1 MLNCFVNLYCFSK
14 LLIMS
19 KTNEQYDDVV
29 NECSSI
35 FKKKTIDYGTAWR
48 ILRPSSLTDQLYIK
62 AQRIRTIQEKKTQK
76 VADSTRDE
84 FIGIINYSAMALI
97 QLELG
102 FADEADINA
111 EKAIEL
117 YQNQLVISKKLMQE
131 KNHDYG
137 EAWRNMRI
145 SSMTD
150 LILQKLLRIKSIE
163 NNEGATLI
171 SEGLDANYLD
181 IINYAVFVLIL
192 MNEIAL

>member
-1 MLNCFVNLYCFSK
+1 
-14 LLIMS
+14 MS